1 MPPGA
6 ADSKNAVSGWVL
18 SDFPRDQAGVVTA
31 MIQAGCEDIET
42 VLARGIGPAMNQ
54 HNARAK
60 LSLPGRRHDID
71 PRSAPPSVASP
82 AALHTHEDHDM
93 ARLQSLR
100 DKPDTAR
107 EYETIYILRPNT
119 PNEGVAEVNTR
130 IKGVIEGMGGKIIK
144 VDNWGKRR
152 LAYEVAKERKGIYL
166 YWLYLAQPGVVE
178 ETERN
183 LRMLDDGDPLPDGQ
197 GRRGH
202 RRRPRGRPRST
213 TRSFEKAAQTAA
225 DEEDLFL
232 SRGWRR
238 GRRRTTTTSSAATTT
253 SMMPGDGA
261 AASSPASR
269 TEEKE

>member
-1 MPPGA
+1 
-6 ADSKNAVSGWVL
+6 
-18 SDFPRDQAGVVTA
+18 
-31 MIQAGCEDIET
+31 
-42 VLARGIGPAMNQ
+42 
-54 HNARAK
+54 
-60 LSLPGRRHDID
+60 
-71 PRSAPPSVASP
+71 
-82 AALHTHEDHDM
+82 M

-100 DKPDTAR
+100 DTPNTAR

-183 LRMLDDGDPLPDGQ
+183 LRMLDSVIRYLTVKVDENIDVTA
-197 GRRGH
+197 
-202 RRRPRGRPRST
+202 RPSEIDDA
-213 TRSFEKAAQTAA
+213 SYDKAAQTAA

-232 SRGWRR
+232 SRGTDDSLTAADDDEDEFTAA
-238 GRRRTTTTSSAATTT
+238 GFEDVPSA
-253 SMMPGDGA
+253 P
-261 AASSPASR
+261 
-269 TEEKE
+269 EEVKE